1 MPPDQVGFVGPNVY
15 SIAESKFE
23 PHFSPRAI
31 YDGDE
36 VVGFLMYCPE
46 NDPPDPELFWFFR
59 FVIKPELQQR
69 GIGRQALQLAIEEM
83 RLAGAARIRT
93 MHKPI
98 NQVAGRLYA
107 AAGFK
112 KIGMLDDGDIEYELV
127 LQ

>member
-1 MPPDQVGFVGPNVY
+1 MTHDNWKAVAAIKLPPDQVGFVGPNVY

-59 FVIKPELQQR
+59 FVIKPELQQLSL
-69 GIGRQALQLAIEEM
+69 IHI
-83 RLAGAARIRT
+83 
-93 MHKPI
+93 
-98 NQVAGRLYA
+98 
-107 AAGFK
+107 
-112 KIGMLDDGDIEYELV
+112 
-127 LQ
+127 